1 MRRVSPLSTVS
12 RGQIFHPIDSS
23 REPYG
28 VFRRDLCA
36 PSEIVLGGG
45 NAGFAARDVAFDP
58 DWPVGYIRDLV
69 RARGSTLTASA
80 ALTYPRTM
88 FGQLSTPGQSTQL
101 AGGDGGIRTLDTP
114 FGV

>member
-1 MRRVSPLSTVS
+1 MRRVWPLSTVS
-12 RGQIFHPIDSS
+12 RASDLSPHLLL
-23 REPYG
+23 EAPYD
-28 VFRRDLCA
+28 VFRRDLGA
-36 PSEIVLGGG
+36 LLDIVLGGG
-45 NAGFAARDVAFDP
+45 NPDFAAPDVAFDP
-58 DWPVGYIRDLV
+58 DWPGRYIRDLV

-80 ALTYPRTM
+80 ALTCPRTM